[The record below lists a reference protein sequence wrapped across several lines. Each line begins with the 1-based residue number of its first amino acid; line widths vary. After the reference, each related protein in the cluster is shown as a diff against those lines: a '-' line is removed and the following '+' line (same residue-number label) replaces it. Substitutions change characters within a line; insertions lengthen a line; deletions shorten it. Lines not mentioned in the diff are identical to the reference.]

1 MTEILFFTFS
11 LLLNIF
17 TYLIQSFKILL
28 IQQLNFYKIA
38 HYYVIFVQWI
48 MVVLNVELQLIW

>member
-11 LLLNIF
+11 LLLNMI
-17 TYLIQSFKILL
+17 TYQIKSFKILL